1 MALPDFVVAGVA
13 RAGTTTLYNLL
24 KKHKQIYLPNVKET
38 NYFSK
43 ATSKNAEDYR
53 LPKSGKEYHTKIIKD
68 WSVYEK
74 LYKTEESSNKLKGDI
89 SPSYMWD
96 LKSAE
101 RIRAKNKDA
110 KIIITLRS
118 PVDRVLS
125 HYKMNYYTGY
135 EKESNFKKALN
146 KDPDGFW
153 GGGNCYLK
161 CSFYYES
168 LKTYFD
174 SFEKDN
180 ILILIYEDWIEDQ
193 RKLADSITEFLGI
206 KYFKNCDLVS
216 NHQNKV
222 KPIKYLKVLN
232 LLRNQN
238 LKRLLK
244 KTIPQQKIDG
254 LKKKYFEG
262 DDTKITIALD
272 EEKKLKELFKEDVL
286 KTGKLLDIDL
296 LKKWGFD

>member
-24 KKHKQIYLPNVKET
+24 KKHNQIYLPKVKET

-43 ATSKNAEDYR
+43 VTSKNAEDYK
-53 LPKSGKEYHTKIIKD
+53 LPKSGIEYHTKIIKD
-68 WSVYEK
+68 WSVYK
-74 LYKTEESSNKLKGDI
+74 ALYNADELSNKLKGDI

-135 EKESNFKKALN
+135 EKESNFTKAIY
-146 KDPDGFW
+146 KDPDGYW
-153 GGGNCYLK
+153 GGGNCYLR
-161 CSFYYES
+161 CSFYYKS
-168 LKTYFD
+168 LRTYFD
-174 SFEKDN
+174 NFDKAN

-193 RKLADSITEFLGI
+193 RKLADSITEFLGV
-206 KYFKNCDLVS
+206 KYFKKCDLVS

-222 KPIKYLKVLN
+222 KPIKHLKVLN
-232 LLRNQN
+232 LLRNPN
-238 LKRLLK
+238 VKSIFK
-244 KTIPQQKIDG
+244 KTIPQHKIDG

-262 DDTKITIALD
+262 DDIKMAIDLD
-272 EEKKLKELFKEDVL
+272 EEKKLKELFREDVL
-286 KTGKLLDIDL
+286 KTGKLLNKDL
-296 LKKWGFD
+296 LKVWDFD